1 MGLTK
6 SARLISNFFRLE
18 KRTRPERP
26 ERKHRKKKRHAA
38 QKGREKMLLKAMPGG
53 DVGAHSDLFVPSQ
66 WLSETIPRKTPYFP
80 QIGDV
85 LMYFKSGHQKYIE
98 LVELR
103 NSYKVNIGL
112 YDTFGDFRGDFLMIL
127 GILKLI
133 YN

>member
-1 MGLTK
+1 
-6 SARLISNFFRLE
+6 
-18 KRTRPERP
+18 
-26 ERKHRKKKRHAA
+26 
-38 QKGREKMLLKAMPGG
+38 MLLKAMPGG

-103 NSYKVNIGL
+103 NSYKVNINVYMIL
-112 YDTFGDFRGDFLMIL
+112 LGDSRGDFLMIL

-133 YN
+133 YNDFWNSTDDFMIVFGIRYYF

>member
-1 MGLTK
+1 
-6 SARLISNFFRLE
+6 
-18 KRTRPERP
+18 
-26 ERKHRKKKRHAA
+26 
-38 QKGREKMLLKAMPGG
+38 MLLKAMPGG

-103 NSYKVNIGL
+103 NSYKVNILNIGL
-112 YDTFGDFRGDFLMIL
+112 NDTFGDSRGDLLMIF

-133 YN
+133 YNDFWNSRDNFMIVFLD

>member
-1 MGLTK
+1 
-6 SARLISNFFRLE
+6 
-18 KRTRPERP
+18 
-26 ERKHRKKKRHAA
+26 
-38 QKGREKMLLKAMPGG
+38 MLLKAMPGG

-103 NSYKVNIGL
+103 NSYKVNIDL
-112 YDTFGDFRGDFLMIL
+112 YDTFGHGVRTPNE
-127 GILKLI
+127 GINQRNLKI
-133 YN
+133 SADVADEICFGRS

>member
-1 MGLTK
+1 
-6 SARLISNFFRLE
+6 
-18 KRTRPERP
+18 
-26 ERKHRKKKRHAA
+26 
-38 QKGREKMLLKAMPGG
+38 MLLKAMPGG

-112 YDTFGDFRGDFLMIL
+112 YDTLRHFRGDFLIIGQDKDL
-127 GILKLI
+127 LEEYTYDLSKTSNLPWT
-133 YN
+133 